1 MSTPDDY
8 RAMAEECLRWARQA
22 QTEDKRQAYL
32 DVARTWLEAAS
43 GQDCGPP
50 AQTRCLD
57 RGLAQQRVGPA
68 GILDAK
74 VDKPSADQDFGNP
87 PR

>member
-1 MSTPDDY
+1 MSTPDDH
-8 RAMAEECLRWARQA
+8 RAMAEECFRWARQA

-50 AQTRCLD
+50 AQTPTLWPPLERRD
-57 RGLAQQRVGPA
+57 RAGRGDDVSLALPSKT
-68 GILDAK
+68 ILD
-74 VDKPSADQDFGNP
+74 
-87 PR
+87 